1 MLFRQLK
8 FKNMASSCEDL
19 IQAIE
24 RYLNR
29 KYEIIDRLWDILRT
43 KKLTKKGLLMT
54 KTFIYKQ
61 RGNLVVHDRM
71 DCPDEFL
78 NLMDKEHDELR
89 KRYDD
94 ILGFVDCKL
103 LELEE
108 EKSKKLIDNKIV
120 NDGAAIHYNKND
132 ELKAKRQFENLVKE
146 GYFLPETSLDDW
158 LYIYGV
164 AGKEP
169 NKKPLEWKKT
179 QIELAYMVRLIWQ
192 NTDTRQW
199 VICERVFTI
208 KGKAPNTD
216 TMKSTLSKIDNGN
229 KDKPRTFDKL
239 EKLLKC

>member
-1 MLFRQLK
+1 
-8 FKNMASSCEDL
+8 MANSCDDL

-29 KYEIIDRLWDILRT
+29 KYEIIDKLWDILRT

-108 EKSKKLIDNKIV
+108 EKSKKLIDKKIV
-120 NDGAAIHYNKND
+120 NEGTAIHYNKN
-132 ELKAKRQFENLVKE
+132 EEMEAKKQFENLVKE

-164 AGKEP
+164 EGKEP
-169 NKKPLEWKKT
+169 NKKTLDWQGK
-179 QIELAYMVRLIWQ
+179 QIELAYMIDTIWGD
-192 NTDTRQW
+192 TDTKQW
-199 VICERVFTI
+199 FVCEKVFTI
-208 KGKAPNTD
+208 KGKTPNIK
-216 TMKSTLSKIDNGN
+216 TMKSDLSKTKNDF
-229 KDKPRTFDKL
+229 KSKPKSFDR
-239 EKLLKC
+239 LKKILIY